1 MKLKIQAKLLIY
13 ILSAAL
19 LTYIVS
25 IAYVNYRAERA
36 NTVAVERGL
45 RASVA
50 NSALQIENRINESV
64 SALRSLAASTSGTNL
79 VSEQLRIEQYQK
91 TVYRI
96 LNENEVFDNLKIIWE
111 LKNIDNSWLKN
122 FGSREY
128 LFTRGDG
135 SVKLSIKNINLDGD
149 DFTSEYYKIKV
160 TGREKITK
168 IVNNNPNNPNV
179 ASMFKTI
186 VYIPVTDEEG
196 NFVAMVSGDIDIS
209 KYNELVKKYM
219 RYESFANILINSDG
233 QIVGSSI
240 STLEKDKSD
249 IGKIITDSTFEIN
262 SRIDSTGFAKFSVA
276 DSSGRNLTIC
286 GTRINSRIFET
297 PWLLVS
303 AIPTSS
309 INSQKISQTSL
320 SLIVIFLGLVFM
332 AIIIVS
338 ISSGLTQ
345 FLQNIGNTLQQL
357 SLGNFTALPDV
368 KAPEKTNEIMQISD
382 SVNNLKSGLNK
393 AVEFAEEIGKGNL
406 ETQFIPLSKHD
417 ELGLS
422 LLAMRNSLRNATE
435 EDTKRKELDR
445 KQNWSTEGAAKFGD
459 ILRQYNNN
467 MDDFAFNIIS
477 NLVKYI
483 GANQGGLFV
492 VNDDDEHN
500 VYFELMAGYAYNIR
514 KILQKKVE
522 PGVGLIGR
530 CILENES
537 IYINNLPEDYTN
549 ITSGLGEKNPS
560 CLLIVPFKFNNKI
573 YAVVEIASF
582 TEIEPYKQE
591 FVEEVGSSIASTI
604 ATVKINMRTNKL
616 LEELKVQSEELASQ
630 EEEMRQ
636 NMEAMKASQE
646 DMARK
651 TDEFEQTY
659 DALNQVLM
667 VIEYDT
673 DAHVTNINARVI
685 EFLKKSKTSLIDR
698 REQLYETISESE
710 DTHSE
715 EFWIQLRVG
724 RTKLVT
730 KEVKIMNDIYHIK
743 EVYNPV
749 QNYYGKIYKVICLIY
764 DLDQFTYNFDEKT
777 IDVN

>member
-1 MKLKIQAKLLIY
+1 MGFKIQVKLLLY
-13 ILSAAL
+13 ILSVAL
-19 LTYIVS
+19 LTYFVS
-25 IAYVNYRAERA
+25 LFYINYRAGSA
-36 NTVAVERGL
+36 NTAAVERSL
-45 RASVA
+45 KASVS
-50 NSALQIENRINESV
+50 NSALHIENEINVSV
-64 SALRSLAASTSGTNL
+64 SALRALSTSIVGTNAI
-79 VSEQLRIEQYQK
+79 SEEMRIEQYQK
-91 TVYRI
+91 TAYRF
-96 LNENEVFDNLKIIWE
+96 LNDNEFFDNIKIIWE
-111 LKNIDNSWLKN
+111 LKNIESSWLKN
-122 FGSREY
+122 FGRRMY

-135 SVKLSIKNINLDGD
+135 SVKLTIKDLNLDGD
-149 DFTSEYYKIKV
+149 DFTSEYYKIKIK
-160 TGREKITK
+160 GREKITK

-186 VYIPVTDEEG
+186 VYMPVLDDEG
-196 NFVAMVSGDIDIS
+196 NFVAMVSGDVDIA

-219 RYESFANILINSDG
+219 RYESFANMLINNES

-262 SRIDSTGFAKFSVA
+262 SRIDSTGFAMFAVA
-276 DSSGRNLTIC
+276 DSSGRDLTVC
-286 GTRINSRIFET
+286 GVNINCRVFET

-303 AIPTSS
+303 AIPTQA
-309 INSQKISQTSL
+309 INSQKISQTNL
-320 SLIVIFLGLVFM
+320 SVIIIIIGLIIMAIVI
-332 AIIIVS
+332 IS

-345 FLQNIGNTLQQL
+345 FLQGIGGTLQQL
-357 SLGNFTALPDV
+357 SLGNFTSLPDV
-368 KAPEKTNEIMQISD
+368 KAPEKTQEITQISD
-382 SVNNLKSGLNK
+382 SVNSLKSGLNK
-393 AVEFAEEIGKGNL
+393 AVQFAEEIGKGNL
-406 ETQFIPLSKHD
+406 DAQFTPLSKND

-422 LLAMRNSLRNATE
+422 LLTMRNSLKSAND
-435 EDTKRKELDR
+435 EDYKRKELDR

-467 MDDFAFNIIS
+467 MEDFAFNIIS

-483 GANQGGLFV
+483 DANQGGLFV
-492 VNDDDEHN
+492 INDDDEHN
-500 VYFELMAGYAYNIR
+500 VYFELTAGYAYNIR
-514 KILQKKVE
+514 KILQKKIE

-537 IYINNLPEDYTN
+537 IYINNLPEDYIN
-549 ITSGLGEKNPS
+549 ISSGLGEKSPS

-582 TEIEPYKQE
+582 EEIEPYKQQ

-651 TDEFEQTY
+651 ADEFEQTY
-659 DALNQVLM
+659 EAINQVLM
-667 VIEYDT
+667 AIEYDT
-673 DAHVTNINARVI
+673 EAKVTNVNTRAV
-685 EFLKKSKTSLIDR
+685 EFLRKSKTSLIDR
-698 REQLYETISESE
+698 REQLYETIYESE
-710 DTHSE
+710 DTHVE
-715 EFWIQLRVG
+715 DFWIQLRVG
-724 RTKLVT
+724 RTKVVN
-730 KEVKIMNDIYHIK
+730 KEVKIMNETYRIK

-749 QNYYGKIYKVICLIY
+749 QNYYGKIYKVVCFIY
-764 DLDQFTYNFDEKT
+764 DLENFVWKKDEEE
-777 IDVN
+777 I